1 MIAAKVKNWSQ
12 FQHYKDRAPPWLK
25 LHRGL
30 LDDFDFAR
38 LPVASKALAPMI
50 WLLASESE
58 DGIVNVDPEWL
69 AFRLRCPVAEVK
81 AGLTPLI
88 DKGFLILDSK
98 ALAECLHDA
107 CLEGETE
114 GERETETE
122 TEGEGAASAAPAAPK
137 PAKRPKRQEL
147 TFTEW
152 ADTLEGEAIP
162 LTDPVFAASEKSGLP
177 ADFVSLAWGWFEG
190 EYGAGGFREA
200 KRYAD
205 WRAVFRKAVAGN
217 WGRLWAV
224 NRQGEFYLTTE
235 GVQAQR
241 ALA

>member
-1 MIAAKVKNWSQ
+1 MITARVKNWSQ

-58 DGIVNVDPEWL
+58 GGAVNVDPEWL
-69 AFRLRCPVAEVK
+69 AFRLRCPVTEVK

-88 DKGFLILDSK
+88 DKGFLILDSN

-107 CLEGETE
+107 CLEGE
-114 GERETETE
+114 GEAERE
-122 TEGEGAASAAPAAPK
+122 TEGEGAASAAPPTRK
-137 PAKRPKRQEL
+137 KSAKRAEQ
-147 TFTEW
+147 TFADW
-152 ADTLEGEAIP
+152 ADSLDGDAIP
-162 LTDPVFAASEKSGLP
+162 PTDPVFAASAKSGLP
-177 ADFVSLAWGWFEG
+177 ADYVALAWAWFEG
-190 EYGAGGFREA
+190 EYGEGGYRAA
-200 KRYAD
+200 KKYAD

-217 WGRLWAV
+217 WGKLWAV
-224 NRQGEFYLTTE
+224 NRQGEFFLTTE